1 MLVKNFNR
9 DRGAKL
15 MREMGVSVPGSR
27 SYAHGD
33 GGGHHAVVPNSALV
47 QRPQLLHQ
55 HKRVTPGWVGA
66 VDPPYYEDQPL
77 QAATKKTAEP
87 ESSVQG

>member
-1 MLVKNFNR
+1 MAVGTVLLLALPLLAS
-9 DRGAKL
+9 GASPPAND
-15 MREMGVSVPGSR
+15 VGSL
-27 SYAHGD
+27 
-33 GGGHHAVVPNSALV
+33 LV

-87 ESSVQG
+87 ESSAKG